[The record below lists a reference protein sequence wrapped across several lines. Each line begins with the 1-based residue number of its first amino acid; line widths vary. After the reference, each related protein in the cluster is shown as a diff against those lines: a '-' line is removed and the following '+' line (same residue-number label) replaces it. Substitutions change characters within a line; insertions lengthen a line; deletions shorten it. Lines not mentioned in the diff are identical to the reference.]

1 MIKKMPKKK
10 LPKAIKTKQNLAF
23 AIAESAQKTMGI
35 VIEELNKIENL
46 NCIKLNL
53 KNNFFGENVTVAG
66 LITGAD
72 LINQIKDSGINQST
86 KNLIIPSIMLRP
98 YSEDFL
104 DGKTVKDVEIETGMK
119 IFVIKDIYSTKEFPT
134 IIKSLD

>member
-1 MIKKMPKKK
+1 
-10 LPKAIKTKQNLAF
+10 
-23 AIAESAQKTMGI
+23 MGI

-46 NCIKLNL
+46 DCIKLNL

-66 LITGAD
+66 LITGND

-104 DGKTVKDVEIETGMK
+104 DGKTVKDVECETGMR
-119 IFVIKDIYSTKEFPT
+119 IFVIKDIYSTAEFPV
-134 IIKSLD
+134 IIKGLR